1 LHKCYAAKIAVSIQP
16 QDSPPIRHRSGPA
29 SLTYN
34 SGMTLQEFFLRQKEA
49 IRARSQEVFALI
61 RPEHMPWKP
70 EKDAL
75 TVGEI
80 LRHLWCAEDAIRRLV
95 LDGDFS
101 YYETRV
107 PKGLRA
113 VLGTP
118 GSLEE
123 ELKNIER
130 AHRETLSAVAALP
143 AAAWDEERTHAGLGF
158 RRKVAVILY
167 GMNEHE
173 VHHRAQLMTYLRM
186 LGTPAPEAIRPPKK

>member
-1 LHKCYAAKIAVSIQP
+1 MRRDSKCQFGRKILQR
-16 QDSPPIRHRSGPA
+16 IRHRAGPDG
-29 SLTYN
+29 LTYN
-34 SGMTLQEFFLRQKEA
+34 ARMTLQEFFLKQKEA
-49 IRARSQEVFALI
+49 VRARSQEVFALI
-61 RPEHMPWKP
+61 RPEHMAWKP

-75 TVGEI
+75 SVGEI
-80 LRHLWCAEDAIRRLV
+80 LRHLWFSEDAIRRLV
-95 LDGDFS
+95 LNGDFS
-101 YYETRV
+101 YFETRV

-113 VLGTP
+113 VFGTP

-143 AAAWDEERTHAGLGF
+143 TDAWDEERTHAGLGF

-173 VHHRAQLMTYLRM
+173 IHHRAQLMTYLRM
-186 LGTPAPEAIRPPKK
+186 LGTPAPEPIRPPKK